1 MTDGSEAHVGPHSRR
16 RESCAVGDRTV
27 GYVEYDHGIGLL
39 VGQVADAPLLPA
51 ARGVLASIFIVER
64 VADTV
69 GIVQERSDY
78 ELGDRCGDLFGK
90 AGKLALRT
98 RTYVKSPAPASIGHA
113 APVRRNR

>member
-1 MTDGSEAHVGPHSRR
+1 
-16 RESCAVGDRTV
+16 V

-39 VGQVADAPLLPA
+39 VGQVPDAPLPPA
-51 ARGVLASIFIVER
+51 ARGVLASIFIVKR

-69 GIVQERSDY
+69 RIVQERSDD
-78 ELGDRCGDLFGK
+78 ELGNRRGDLSGK